1 MNDVMLSQL
10 VLIFIVILSSVGG
23 SFIGYYL
30 GVRKYKKDDVVDE
43 MVDEIIDKADMPY
56 SKTKIKSMIKL

>member
-1 MNDVMLSQL
+1 MGEVVLSQL
-10 VLIFIVILSSVGG
+10 VLVTIVVLSSLGG

-43 MVDEIIDKADMPY
+43 MIDEIIDEADMPH
-56 SKTKIKSMIKL
+56 SKTKIKSMIRL